1 MDKLKIEKIKQ
12 LPLPIIVKSKIE
24 KVIKDRNLTPGSK
37 LPTETDLANMIGVSR
52 ATLREAF
59 RLLQEEGVI
68 VSRHGMGTFVRSK
81 DSLVRNPLVIN
92 YGVTE
97 IIESM
102 GLRAGTAKVK
112 AQRTEANISVSE
124 KLKIDVGS
132 STVVIQR
139 VRTANEKPVVY
150 TIDIIPEATLGK
162 IDLPVKFTGSLYKF
176 LEEKYNQKVDYGIA
190 RVIPTLAGAEVS
202 RELKIGARS
211 VVLLIDQV
219 DYNMENR
226 PILYS
231 QEYWL
236 KDVFEFTIFRRRR

>member
-12 LPLPIIVKSKIE
+12 LPLPIIIKGKIE
-24 KVIKDRNLTPGSK
+24 KVIKNKNLTPGSK
-37 LPTETDLANMIGVSR
+37 LPTENELANMIGVSR

-68 VSRHGMGTFVRSK
+68 ISRHGVGTFVRSK
-81 DSLVRNPLVIN
+81 DSLVRNPLEIN
-92 YGVTE
+92 YGVTD

-102 GLRAGTAKVK
+102 GLRAGTAKIE
-112 AQRTEANISVSE
+112 AERTEADTSVSE
-124 KLKIDVGS
+124 RLKIDVRS
-132 STVVIQR
+132 SIVVIQR

-150 TIDIIPEATLGK
+150 TVDIIPEATLGK
-162 IDLPVKFTGSLYKF
+162 IDLPTKFKGSLYKF
-176 LEEKYNQKVDYGIA
+176 LEEKCNQKIDYGIA
-190 RVIPTLAGAEVS
+190 RIIPTLAGAEVS
-202 RELKIGARS
+202 KRLKIGVKS

-219 DYNMENR
+219 DCNMENR

-231 QEYWL
+231 QEYWP